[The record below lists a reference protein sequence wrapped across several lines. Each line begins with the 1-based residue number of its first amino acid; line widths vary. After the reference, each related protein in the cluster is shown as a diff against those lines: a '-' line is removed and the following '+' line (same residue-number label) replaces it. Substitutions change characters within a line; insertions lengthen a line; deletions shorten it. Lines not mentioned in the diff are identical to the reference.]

1 MSNSTYQRT
10 GSGCLSPYVLYGI
23 LAFFPAIILTLIVNG
38 IWFTDW
44 DWPFTWLVVQNVV
57 TFFVYGY
64 DKKIAPSNAVR
75 VPEVILLLE
84 VLTGACVGALAAR
97 IVFRHKTRKLSFRLE
112 FWAAELFSIALVTL
126 YAYRYF
132 YGG

>member
-1 MSNSTYQRT
+1 MNSTYQST

-44 DWPFTWLVVQNVV
+44 DWPFTWLVAQNVV

-64 DKKIAPSNAVR
+64 DKKSAPMAGHLPVLR
-75 VPEVILLLE
+75 VPSRPNGG
-84 VLTGACVGALAAR
+84 GASDAQRSL
-97 IVFRHKTRKLSFRLE
+97 
-112 FWAAELFSIALVTL
+112 
-126 YAYRYF
+126 
-132 YGG
+132 

>member
-1 MSNSTYQRT
+1 MDSVHYRT

-23 LAFFPAIILTLIVNG
+23 LAFFPAIILTLIGNG

-112 FWAAELFSIALVTL
+112 FWAAELFSVALVIL